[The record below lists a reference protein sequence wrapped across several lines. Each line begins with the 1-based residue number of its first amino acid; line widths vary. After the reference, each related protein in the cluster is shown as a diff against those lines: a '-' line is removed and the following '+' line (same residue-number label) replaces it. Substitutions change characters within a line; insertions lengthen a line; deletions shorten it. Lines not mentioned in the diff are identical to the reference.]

1 MKQINSSS
9 PHAIIMVGIPG
20 AGKTFFADNFAKSFL
35 VPILDQSI
43 IRNHTDSKKDSE
55 LLTSTFLGELLK
67 TKRTL
72 IINAESSLAKQRTAL
87 ASKVRGAGYEP
98 LFIWVQTATPDA
110 EKRSLKDGMSRDDF
124 QAAVQAFQLPI
135 TKEATL
141 VISGK
146 HTHASQLR
154 VVLKYLSEHKGSGS
168 EPPTDRGRYARSII
182 MR

>member
-1 MKQINSSS
+1 
-9 PHAIIMVGIPG
+9 MVGIPG

-35 VPILDQSI
+35 VPIFDQSI
-43 IRNHTDSKKDSE
+43 IRNHTDSNKDSE
-55 LLTSTFLGELLK
+55 LLTGTFLGELLK

-72 IINAESSLAKQRTAL
+72 IVNTESSLTKQRTAL
-87 ASKVRGAGYEP
+87 ASKVRSAGYEP

-110 EKRSLKDGMSRDDF
+110 EKRSLKAGMSRDDF
-124 QAAVQAFQLPI
+124 QAAVQAFQLPSA
-135 TKEATL
+135 KEATI

-154 VVLKYLSEHKGSGS
+154 VVLKYLSEHKGNGS